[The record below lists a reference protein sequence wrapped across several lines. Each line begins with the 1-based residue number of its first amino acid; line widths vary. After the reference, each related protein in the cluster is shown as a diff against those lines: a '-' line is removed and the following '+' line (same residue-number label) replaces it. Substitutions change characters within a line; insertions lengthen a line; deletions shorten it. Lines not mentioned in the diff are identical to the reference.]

1 MIRYRMKKIFTLILA
16 LTCVLGLGGCGRS
29 MNDVINNEPNFT
41 GVVAEVTDEN
51 IIVNINKDDAIYSNY
66 KVVVVSLDVELND
79 GLTSYSVG
87 DEVTVYYDG
96 NIAEGAPAK
105 ADTVYAICLITTVE
119 REENN
124 KS

>member
-1 MIRYRMKKIFTLILA
+1 MKKIFALILA

-105 ADTVYAICLITTVE
+105 ADTVYAICLITPVE